1 MVSILGMVVLNTMF
15 LEINWGIITA
25 HEDYVPFP
33 ATGTRTKLCDLWEKS
48 ESTRYPKKDGIES
61 ILMDV

>member
-1 MVSILGMVVLNTMF
+1 VVSILGMVVLNTMF

-33 ATGTRTKLCDLWEKS
+33 ATGTRTKTLRALGKNPKAPG
-48 ESTRYPKKDGIES
+48 TRKKTA
-61 ILMDV
+61 

>member
-1 MVSILGMVVLNTMF
+1 MRSEVVSILGMVVLNTMF

-33 ATGTRTKLCDLWEKS
+33 AAGTSRRK
-48 ESTRYPKKDGIES
+48 PVKKDPVKAPMVGAGHKKGG
-61 ILMDV
+61 